1 MSFGAPTAT
10 GYSSFFDPTLARP
23 GNGAEQDY
31 NAMRRYGR
39 GGIEMCIARMLA
51 KPGFRGVRRAMRVLN
66 GVAPGTDATETF
78 TRVGTTQ
85 QGSPVATG
93 PGGVA
98 PMEVVTMNSGI
109 TTAAQQTY
117 INNVMIDA
125 RFVQNPASYP
135 VDLSGNGGGGKL
147 GR

>member
-1 MSFGAPTAT
+1 MSFGAPAAT
-10 GYSSFFDPTLARP
+10 GYSPFFDPTLARP
-23 GNGAEQDY
+23 NNGAEQDY

-39 GGIEMCIARMLA
+39 GGIEMSIARMLG
-51 KPGFRGVRRAMRVLN
+51 KSGFRGMRRAMRVLN
-66 GVAPGTDATETF
+66 GVVPGTDATETF

-85 QGSPVATG
+85 QGSAISTG

-98 PMEVVTMNSGI
+98 PMEVVTTNSGV

-117 INNVMIDA
+117 INDLMIDA